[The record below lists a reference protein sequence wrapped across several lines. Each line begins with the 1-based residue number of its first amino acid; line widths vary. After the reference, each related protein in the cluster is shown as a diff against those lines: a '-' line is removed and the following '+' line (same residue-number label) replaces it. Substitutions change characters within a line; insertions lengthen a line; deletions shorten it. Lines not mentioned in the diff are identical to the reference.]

1 MTRTGLALRV
11 GSLALVTALAA
22 ACSAAATPTPTPAP
36 SMAPESMAP
45 ESMAP
50 ESMMPGGSMAPE
62 SMAPASMM
70 PESMAPESM
79 APESMMPGASGSVTN
94 DGTGTFHPVDGS
106 ASGTATLYHDHA
118 HGAFYVTF
126 EGFTTASATGVHVLL
141 VTGSDV
147 TSSSQVDAS
156 RALDLGAL
164 TSASGMVDLPLP
176 AGIDPS
182 SAMGFHTVVL
192 WDTAMAHAVAAAPLR

>member
-1 MTRTGLALRV
+1 MTRTGLALRI
-11 GSLALVTALAA
+11 GSVAMLAALAA
-22 ACSAAATPTPTPAP
+22 ACSGAATPAPSMAPESMMPSESMAAASMAPESMAAP

-50 ESMMPGGSMAPE
+50 ESMA
-62 SMAPASMM
+62 
-70 PESMAPESM
+70 
-79 APESMMPGASGSVTN
+79 PGASGSVTK
-94 DGTGTFHPVDGS
+94 DGTGTFHAVDGS

-118 HGAFYVTF
+118 AGKFYGTF
-126 EGFTTASATGVHVLL
+126 ENFTTASASGVHVLL

-147 TSSSQVDAS
+147 TASSQVDPS
-156 RALDLGAL
+156 KALDLGAL

-182 SAMGFHTVVL
+182 NAMGYHTVVL
-192 WDTAMAHAVAAAPLR
+192 WDTAMAHAIAAAPLR